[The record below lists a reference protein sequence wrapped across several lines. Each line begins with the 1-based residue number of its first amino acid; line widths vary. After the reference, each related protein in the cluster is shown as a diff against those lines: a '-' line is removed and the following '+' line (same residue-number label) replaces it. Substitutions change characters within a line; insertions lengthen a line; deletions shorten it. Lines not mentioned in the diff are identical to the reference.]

1 MLNNKTSLVILLY
14 ACGSHAVYCDL
25 LLKSKQRESDMYL
38 FTFFPPPSECDSGVK
53 ASVGLEDSAI
63 MTQVLPKWK
72 QAEMAST
79 SKYKVALL
87 SKKISTITTACV
99 ILVPRERGR
108 TDRKAE
114 QSTGI
119 DVYK

>member
-1 MLNNKTSLVILLY
+1 M
-14 ACGSHAVYCDL
+14 
-25 LLKSKQRESDMYL
+25 
-38 FTFFPPPSECDSGVK
+38 
-53 ASVGLEDSAI
+53 GLEDSAI

-99 ILVPRERGR
+99 ILVPREREDGQKSR
-108 TDRKAE
+108 TEHRDRC
-114 QSTGI
+114 I
-119 DVYK
+119 

>member
-1 MLNNKTSLVILLY
+1 M
-14 ACGSHAVYCDL
+14 
-25 LLKSKQRESDMYL
+25 
-38 FTFFPPPSECDSGVK
+38 
-53 ASVGLEDSAI
+53 GLEDSAI

-87 SKKISTITTACV
+87 SKTISTITTACV

-119 DVYK
+119 DVSK